1 MTRHRWWLFW
11 GGVSSILLAGC
22 FTSHLS
28 PSAVEAAQAIAG
40 LMDTHRQAVLTD
52 DVQGLLDIWADDGII
67 IDANH
72 TPYDPADDHVWR
84 GLDAVLSYY
93 TTVLFPLYLTEIGPV
108 DTVLTVNGFEA
119 VMTGTTVIGSE
130 VSPGGERW
138 TFAFRDGEWKIT
150 GLTFNL
156 ESNR

>member
-1 MTRHRWWLFW
+1 L
-11 GGVSSILLAGC
+11 GGVVFSLLLAGC
-22 FTSHLS
+22 FASHS
-28 PSAVEAAQAIAG
+28 PPPAVGAEQAIAE

-72 TPYDPADDHVWR
+72 TPDDPTDDHVWR

-93 TTVLFPLYLTEIGPV
+93 ATVLFPLYLTEIGPV
-108 DTVLTVNGFEA
+108 DTVLTVNGLEA
-119 VMTGTTVIGSE
+119 VMTGTTMIGTE

-138 TFAFRDGEWKIT
+138 TFAFRDGEWKII

-156 ESNR
+156 ESNH